1 MTRSPAVFDWR
12 DADAITGRSIW
23 VGGRS
28 ALCCADGSDHTGDV
42 DDSTLIEL
50 FRVLGDPVRWS
61 VVLELRGGARC
72 ACELAEAS
80 GAAPSLLSH
89 HLGVL
94 RDAGVVTA
102 SRRWKWIDY
111 TLVGGVLGH
120 LADELDDAAVVR
132 GGDAHQ
138 SGTVLVTGE
147 MVVQ

>member
-1 MTRSPAVFDWR
+1 M
-12 DADAITGRSIW
+12 
-23 VGGRS
+23 
-28 ALCCADGSDHTGDV
+28 

-61 VVLELRGGARC
+61 VVTELRDGTRC

-102 SRRWKWIDY
+102 SRRGKWVDY
-111 TLVGGVLGH
+111 TVVDAVLEH
-120 LADELDDAAVVR
+120 LADELSNFATAQGGRANEPAAR
-132 GGDAHQ
+132 AMKSKGLAG
-138 SGTVLVTGE
+138 
-147 MVVQ
+147 